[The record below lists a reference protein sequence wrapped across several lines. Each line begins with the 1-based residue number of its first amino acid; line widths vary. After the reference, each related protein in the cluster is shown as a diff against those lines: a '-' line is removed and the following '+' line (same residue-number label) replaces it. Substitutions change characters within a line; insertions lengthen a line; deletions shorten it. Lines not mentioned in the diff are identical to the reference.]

1 MHVLFLLLLLYFLC
15 FPCTK
20 LNKQQSTHSIDLAP
34 PLTGSRWR
42 MAGDSAGETATLETT
57 PTWAVASVCFVLLS
71 VSILIEHG
79 LHLLSKVKIAHAFI
93 CCITLAIQRI
103 VQLFLCNFSV
113 TIIEGLCATLLIVMI
128 WCFRCSTW
136 AGRGENLSFK
146 LLTRS
151 NQVRISFSFSFFK
164 KKKNSFWFLI
174 MYILE

>member
-103 VQLFLCNFSV
+103 VQILLCNFSV
-113 TIIEGLCATLLIVMI
+113 TIIEGLYATLLIVMI
-128 WCFRCSTW
+128 WIFPVQYL
-136 AGRGENLSFK
+136 GRKRRKSLLQALNKIKSGENFFFLF
-146 LLTRS
+146 
-151 NQVRISFSFSFFK
+151 FFFK
-164 KKKNSFWFLI
+164 KKKFFLVFD
-174 MYILE
+174 YVYT